1 MSFNLVIVGRPNVG
15 KSTLFNKLAG
25 KKLAI
30 VNDTPGVTRD
40 WRSAEAHLGDLN
52 FTVTDTA
59 GLENADPTSMEGRM
73 RRQTELAL
81 ERADMALMMIDAR
94 AGLTTMDRHFA
105 NLIRKLDIPVF
116 LAANKCDTNKGQ
128 ENLYEAYELG
138 LGEPIEFSAEHGIGF
153 DVLYEA
159 ILDRIPEDEL
169 PPVDEDADADELAWQ
184 KELDALEEADEIDL
198 DALEAEE
205 QEIETVVD
213 TSKPLLVAIVGRPNA
228 GKSTLINTLLG
239 EERMM
244 TGPEPGITRDAVHV
258 EWEHE
263 GRKYRLVDTA
273 GMRKKAK
280 IQETLERLS
289 VHEALRAIRLA
300 NVVILMTDAQS
311 PMDKQD
317 LQIADLVIREGR
329 SLVIAVNKWDLVD
342 DKAKRLAEVEDKLKR
357 SLNQVKDVPVVTI
370 SAVTRQRLGKL
381 LQAVVGIYDTWN
393 IRISTA
399 KLNRWLGYA
408 TQKKPAPLVEGRSNR
423 LRYITQAKTRP
434 PTFVVWAARP
444 TELPESYKR
453 YLMNSLRE
461 DFGIPGVPIRFYVRT
476 SKNPFAE

>member
-1 MSFNLVIVGRPNVG
+1 M
-15 KSTLFNKLAG
+15 
-25 KKLAI
+25 
-30 VNDTPGVTRD
+30 
-40 WRSAEAHLGDLN
+40 
-52 FTVTDTA
+52 
-59 GLENADPTSMEGRM
+59 
-73 RRQTELAL
+73 
-81 ERADMALMMIDAR
+81 
-94 AGLTTMDRHFA
+94 
-105 NLIRKLDIPVF
+105 
-116 LAANKCDTNKGQ
+116 
-128 ENLYEAYELG
+128 
-138 LGEPIEFSAEHGIGF
+138 
-153 DVLYEA
+153 
-159 ILDRIPEDEL
+159 
-169 PPVDEDADADELAWQ
+169 AWQ
-184 KELDALEEADEIDL
+184 RELDALEEADEIDL
-198 DALEAEE
+198 DAMEAEE
-205 QEIETVVD
+205 EEIKNEVD

-228 GKSTLINTLLG
+228 GKSTLVNTLLG

-280 IQETLERLS
+280 VQEKLEQMS
-289 VHEALRAIRLA
+289 VHESLRAIRLA

-329 SLVIAVNKWDLVD
+329 SLVIAVNKWDLVE
-342 DKAKRLAEVEDKLKR
+342 DKAKRLAEIEDKLKR
-357 SLNQVKDVPVVTI
+357 SLNQVKDVPVITI

-393 IRISTA
+393 ARVSTA
-399 KLNRWLGYA
+399 KLNRWLNYA

-434 PTFVVWAARP
+434 PTFVVWASRP

-461 DFGIPGVPIRFYVRT
+461 DFNIPGVPIRFYVRT